1 MPGRDRWS
9 SDPALLARGG
19 HLMPARRGF
28 SLTELLVVLAILGL
42 LAATAIPLWNR
53 QVERTRRLDAT
64 EALMRIAVLQERYYF
79 ENGRYAGSGEL
90 ATPAPLGLGVGGTE
104 RGYYRLD
111 LRVLGGDLTVGY
123 EVRALAEPENAQA
136 GDEECR
142 VFALDST
149 GRRSSE
155 TADGEDSSG
164 ECWP

>member
-1 MPGRDRWS
+1 MPT
-9 SDPALLARGG
+9 
-19 HLMPARRGF
+19 RRGF
-28 SLTELLVVLAILGL
+28 SLTELLVVLAILGM

-90 ATPAPLGLGVGGTE
+90 ATPAPLGLGVSGTE

-111 LRVLGGDLTVGY
+111 LHALGGALTVGY

-136 GDEECR
+136 GDEQCR
-142 VFALDST
+142 VFSLDST

-155 TADGEDSSG
+155 TADGEDSSS